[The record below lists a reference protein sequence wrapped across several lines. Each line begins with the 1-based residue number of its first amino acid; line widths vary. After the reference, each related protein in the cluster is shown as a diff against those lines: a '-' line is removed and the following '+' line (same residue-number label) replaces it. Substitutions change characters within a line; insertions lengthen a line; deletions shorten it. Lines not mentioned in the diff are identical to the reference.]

1 MSLDV
6 LEAWLLPL
14 GLLVAAGVLGY
25 LAKLLVVQRLVRLS
39 SRTATDLDDL
49 LLASIKRHV
58 PLWFLLGGAALAARA
73 APIGADHAQ
82 LIARLAAALFFLSL
96 SFAAAGL
103 IGGLVDRTSRGAE
116 GTFAATS
123 LSRNVLRAA
132 VLVMGTMLVL
142 VNLGVEITPLLTALG
157 VGSLAVALALQPT
170 LSNLF
175 AGIHISLA
183 KPVRVGDF
191 VELEGGVQ
199 GFVLDIG
206 WRATK
211 VRELSNNVIVVPN
224 ARFSE
229 MVVKNYALP
238 EPEQSVV
245 VQVGVSYGSD
255 LRHVQRVTCE
265 VAREVLAEVEGGVQ
279 SFEPFIRYHTYGDSA
294 IGFSVILRVKQFT
307 DRYLVTHEFLLRL
320 KERYDGE
327 HIEIPFPQR
336 VLHGAPDLHRLPPDR
351 SVVPGEARL
360 EGSRP

>member
-1 MSLDV
+1 MKLAV

-25 LAKLLVVQRLVRLS
+25 LAKLFVVKKLARLT

-49 LLASIKRHV
+49 LIASIRRHV
-58 PLWFLLGGAALAARA
+58 PFWFLLGGAALAARA
-73 APIGADHAQ
+73 APIGSDHAQ
-82 LIARLAAALFFLSL
+82 LIARLAAAFFFLSL

-103 IGGLVDRTSRGAE
+103 TGGLVDRTSRGSG

-123 LSRNVLRAA
+123 LSRNVLRAV

-229 MVVKNYALP
+229 MVVKNFSLP

-279 SFEPFIRYHTYGDSA
+279 SFDPFIRFHTYGDSA

-320 KERYDGE
+320 KERYDRE

-336 VLHGAPDLHRLPPDR
+336 VLHGALDLHRLPPDR
-351 SVVPGEARL
+351 SVAPGGTRL
-360 EGSRP
+360 EGARP